1 MKKNFNLIG
10 KYLRGDASLAERIQV
25 MKWAE
30 GNDTQRDE
38 FNALRRIYDAT
49 LLMDDDI
56 AMSKRR
62 TGLRRYWKWLAAA
75 AVVAFV
81 AGISYL
87 PENFRDDPTPHLQF
101 RSLSAPIGQQTKT
114 VLSDGTVVWLNSG
127 SELEICAQAEGERR
141 VKLCGEAYLDV
152 ARDIDRPFIVETS
165 HMEVRVLGTRFNVNA
180 YDEKQSVVLVSGS
193 VDVTALEQGESSR
206 IRPEEMFTYDARTGE
221 RQIRLVDTNNFV
233 SWTEGFLQFKSA
245 PLEQV
250 FMQLQH
256 FYGVRINCD
265 SHLTEEITIS
275 GKLELRTGLE
285 SALNHLKLLAPIS
298 YTRSGERE
306 IDITIRQ

>member
-1 MKKNFNLIG
+1 
-10 KYLRGDASLAERIQV
+10 
-25 MKWAE
+25 
-30 GNDTQRDE
+30 
-38 FNALRRIYDAT
+38 
-49 LLMDDDI
+49 
-56 AMSKRR
+56 
-62 TGLRRYWKWLAAA
+62 
-75 AVVAFV
+75 
-81 AGISYL
+81 
-87 PENFRDDPTPHLQF
+87 LQF

-127 SELEICAQAEGERR
+127 SELEICEQAEGERR

-221 RQIRLVDTNNFV
+221 RQIRLVDTDNFV

-265 SHLTEEITIS
+265 SHLTEEIMIS
-275 GKLELRTGLE
+275 GKLELRTGFE

-306 IDITIRQ
+306 FDITIRQ

>member
-1 MKKNFNLIG
+1 MG
-10 KYLRGDASLAERIQV
+10 
-25 MKWAE
+25 
-30 GNDTQRDE
+30 
-38 FNALRRIYDAT
+38 
-49 LLMDDDI
+49 
-56 AMSKRR
+56 
-62 TGLRRYWKWLAAA
+62 
-75 AVVAFV
+75 
-81 AGISYL
+81 
-87 PENFRDDPTPHLQF
+87 P
-101 RSLSAPIGQQTKT
+101 
-114 VLSDGTVVWLNSG
+114 
-127 SELEICAQAEGERR
+127 
-141 VKLCGEAYLDV
+141 
-152 ARDIDRPFIVETS
+152 
-165 HMEVRVLGTRFNVNA
+165 RFNVNA

>member
-75 AVVAFV
+75 AVIAFV

-206 IRPEEMFTYDARTGE
+206 IRPEEMFTYDACTGE

>member
-75 AVVAFV
+75 AVIAFV

-127 SELEICAQAEGERR
+127 SELEICERAEGERR

-206 IRPEEMFTYDARTGE
+206 IRPEEMFTYDACTGE

>member
-1 MKKNFNLIG
+1 MVADDR
-10 KYLRGDASLAERIQV
+10 RGERSERQV
-25 MKWAE
+25 
-30 GNDTQRDE
+30 R
-38 FNALRRIYDAT
+38 RRI
-49 LLMDDDI
+49 I
-56 AMSKRR
+56 
-62 TGLRRYWKWLAAA
+62 
-75 AVVAFV
+75 
-81 AGISYL
+81 
-87 PENFRDDPTPHLQF
+87 PEIFER
-101 RSLSAPIGQQTKT
+101 
-114 VLSDGTVVWLNSG
+114 
-127 SELEICAQAEGERR
+127 AEGERR

-206 IRPEEMFTYDARTGE
+206 IRPEEMFTYDARTRGTA
-221 RQIRLVDTNNFV
+221 DTLGGYQLILFPGPKASSN
-233 SWTEGFLQFKSA
+233 SKAL

-265 SHLTEEITIS
+265 SHLTEEIMIS

-298 YTRSGERE
+298 YMRSGERE

>member
-10 KYLRGDASLAERIQV
+10 KYLRGDASLEERIQV

-127 SELEICAQAEGERR
+127 IGNLRAGRGRTPGETLWRGLSGCR
-141 VKLCGEAYLDV
+141 
-152 ARDIDRPFIVETS
+152 ARHRPSLYRGDIAHGGPGFGYPI
-165 HMEVRVLGTRFNVNA
+165 
-180 YDEKQSVVLVSGS
+180 Q
-193 VDVTALEQGESSR
+193 
-206 IRPEEMFTYDARTGE
+206 
-221 RQIRLVDTNNFV
+221 RQ
-233 SWTEGFLQFKSA
+233 
-245 PLEQV
+245 
-250 FMQLQH
+250 
-256 FYGVRINCD
+256 C
-265 SHLTEEITIS
+265 
-275 GKLELRTGLE
+275 LR
-285 SALNHLKLLAPIS
+285 
-298 YTRSGERE
+298 
-306 IDITIRQ
+306 

>member
-1 MKKNFNLIG
+1 ME
-10 KYLRGDASLAERIQV
+10 ERIQV

-75 AVVAFV
+75 AVIAFV

-127 SELEICAQAEGERR
+127 S
-141 VKLCGEAYLDV
+141 
-152 ARDIDRPFIVETS
+152 
-165 HMEVRVLGTRFNVNA
+165 
-180 YDEKQSVVLVSGS
+180 
-193 VDVTALEQGESSR
+193 
-206 IRPEEMFTYDARTGE
+206 
-221 RQIRLVDTNNFV
+221 
-233 SWTEGFLQFKSA
+233 
-245 PLEQV
+245 
-250 FMQLQH
+250 
-256 FYGVRINCD
+256 
-265 SHLTEEITIS
+265 
-275 GKLELRTGLE
+275 
-285 SALNHLKLLAPIS
+285 
-298 YTRSGERE
+298 
-306 IDITIRQ
+306 

>member
-1 MKKNFNLIG
+1 MIRSAMNSMHCGGSTMPHYSWMMTLQCRSAG
-10 KYLRGDASLAERIQV
+10 QDSAVTGSGLQQRQSLLSLQASLISPKISGMIR
-25 MKWAE
+25 
-30 GNDTQRDE
+30 
-38 FNALRRIYDAT
+38 
-49 LLMDDDI
+49 
-56 AMSKRR
+56 RR
-62 TGLRRYWKWLAAA
+62 TCSSDRSPRRSVSRPKRCFPT
-75 AVVAFV
+75 VR
-81 AGISYL
+81 SY
-87 PENFRDDPTPHLQF
+87 
-101 RSLSAPIGQQTKT
+101 
-114 VLSDGTVVWLNSG
+114 G
-127 SELEICAQAEGERR
+127 SIPELEICERAEGERR

-265 SHLTEEITIS
+265 SHLTEEIMIS

-298 YTRSGERE
+298 YMRSGERE

>member
-1 MKKNFNLIG
+1 M
-10 KYLRGDASLAERIQV
+10 
-25 MKWAE
+25 
-30 GNDTQRDE
+30 
-38 FNALRRIYDAT
+38 
-49 LLMDDDI
+49 
-56 AMSKRR
+56 
-62 TGLRRYWKWLAAA
+62 
-75 AVVAFV
+75 
-81 AGISYL
+81 
-87 PENFRDDPTPHLQF
+87 
-101 RSLSAPIGQQTKT
+101 
-114 VLSDGTVVWLNSG
+114 
-127 SELEICAQAEGERR
+127 
-141 VKLCGEAYLDV
+141 
-152 ARDIDRPFIVETS
+152 
-165 HMEVRVLGTRFNVNA
+165 
-180 YDEKQSVVLVSGS
+180 
-193 VDVTALEQGESSR
+193 DVTALEQGESSR

-265 SHLTEEITIS
+265 SHLTEEIMIS

-298 YTRSGERE
+298 YMRSGERE

>member
-1 MKKNFNLIG
+1 M
-10 KYLRGDASLAERIQV
+10 
-25 MKWAE
+25 
-30 GNDTQRDE
+30 
-38 FNALRRIYDAT
+38 
-49 LLMDDDI
+49 
-56 AMSKRR
+56 
-62 TGLRRYWKWLAAA
+62 
-75 AVVAFV
+75 
-81 AGISYL
+81 
-87 PENFRDDPTPHLQF
+87 QF

>member
-10 KYLRGDASLAERIQV
+10 KYLRGDASLEERIQV

-56 AMSKRR
+56 AMSERR

-75 AVVAFV
+75 AVIAFV

-127 SELEICAQAEGERR
+127 SELEICERAEGERR

-152 ARDIDRPFIVETS
+152 ARDIQIGLATEFHPAFALGPLADFQFRSGIEPYDRTVGKHRFGLLTDRRGERS
-165 HMEVRVLGTRFNVNA
+165 ELQVRRRIIPKIFREIRDACNESNDCRCCKPLP
-180 YDEKQSVVLVSGS
+180 
-193 VDVTALEQGESSR
+193 VTAEACPAFRHCNVIIHE
-206 IRPEEMFTYDARTGE
+206 
-221 RQIRLVDTNNFV
+221 
-233 SWTEGFLQFKSA
+233 
-245 PLEQV
+245 
-250 FMQLQH
+250 
-256 FYGVRINCD
+256 
-265 SHLTEEITIS
+265 
-275 GKLELRTGLE
+275 
-285 SALNHLKLLAPIS
+285 
-298 YTRSGERE
+298 
-306 IDITIRQ
+306 

>member
-1 MKKNFNLIG
+1 
-10 KYLRGDASLAERIQV
+10 
-25 MKWAE
+25 
-30 GNDTQRDE
+30 
-38 FNALRRIYDAT
+38 
-49 LLMDDDI
+49 MDDDI

-127 SELEICAQAEGERR
+127 SELEICEQAEGERR

-221 RQIRLVDTNNFV
+221 RQIRLVDTDNFV

-265 SHLTEEITIS
+265 SHLTEEIMIS
-275 GKLELRTGLE
+275 GKLELRTGFE

-306 IDITIRQ
+306 FDITIRQ